1 MRILFLFLMIIL
13 IISCNGNPTE
23 KEIYENKLTR
33 ERIKIDRVG
42 IGKELREFYEGM
54 NKTMKEVSSDPS
66 LRLLML
72 RVPVISDDDTL
83 KQCVAYEEKTSI
95 SAGGGKVWTFQGKE
109 YDSVPVTYAKIISV
123 EKLKNDYTK
132 VD

>member
-1 MRILFLFLMIIL
+1 MRILFLFLIL
-13 IISCNGNPTE
+13 IMITSCKSNPTE

-54 NKTMKEVSSDPS
+54 NKTMEEVSSDPS

-109 YDSVPVTYAKIISV
+109 YDNVPVTYAKIISV